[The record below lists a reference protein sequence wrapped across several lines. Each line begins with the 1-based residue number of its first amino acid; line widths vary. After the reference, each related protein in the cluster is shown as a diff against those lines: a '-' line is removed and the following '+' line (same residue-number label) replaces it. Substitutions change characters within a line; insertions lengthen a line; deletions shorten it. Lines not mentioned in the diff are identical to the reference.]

1 ESVLLCRELDQGQK
15 QTDRW
20 TGSRKGSLHG
30 AEEPSR
36 VRDRRRCH
44 GRLPSGSREA
54 PFCGRRGR
62 RCSMKQSR
70 FMSLVEA
77 ATNVVV
83 GYILAIA
90 TQIVV
95 FPWFGIETGLAE
107 HMTIGLAFVG
117 VSLARGY
124 LLRRLFER
132 LRGW

>member
-1 ESVLLCRELDQGQK
+1 
-15 QTDRW
+15 
-20 TGSRKGSLHG
+20 
-30 AEEPSR
+30 
-36 VRDRRRCH
+36 
-44 GRLPSGSREA
+44 
-54 PFCGRRGR
+54 
-62 RCSMKQSR
+62 MKQSR
-70 FMSLVEA
+70 IMSLIET

-83 GYILAIA
+83 GYLLAIA

-107 HMTIGLAFVG
+107 HLTIGLAFVG